1 MATYLPASEEFGEPF
16 RDFVP
21 AADLTP
27 ALRAGTIDKANPYR
41 FSLPGTWRANR
52 VANILS
58 GNYCQPRCDEPTT
71 EVVFTDSKEGRA
83 VVIIAPV
90 DKLGRR
96 GKVTDISSVG
106 TLESIITAVG
116 PYITG
121 DTIDADENVAGKSEE
136 TVDGKLYYR
145 YELDTPLA
153 LNGAHGLAKVTV
165 AGDVL
170 VLFAISAT
178 DAQWDKSQDKL
189 KTMVD
194 SFRA

>member
-1 MATYLPASEEFGEPF
+1 MTTTAARRRNLRQDGESGDPVLASLVNALASGSLSEALDQ
-16 RDFVP
+16 R
-21 AADLTP
+21 AA
-27 ALRAGTIDKANPYR
+27 AAG
-41 FSLPGTWRANR
+41 